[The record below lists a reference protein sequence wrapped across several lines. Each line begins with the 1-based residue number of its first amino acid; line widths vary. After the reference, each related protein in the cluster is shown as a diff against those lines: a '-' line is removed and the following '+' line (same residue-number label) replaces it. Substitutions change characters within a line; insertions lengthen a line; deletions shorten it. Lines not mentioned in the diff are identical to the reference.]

1 MLLQDL
7 QKLFNVSLA
16 QVLFVGSVATG
27 ERMTL
32 GPIVALIVDKLGFKL
47 STSLGAIICASAMA
61 GCLLLQDFTSFKIF
75 YGFVMGVGAA
85 LLYVPANTCSS
96 FYFDKQRSL
105 AFGIVSAGSSIGF
118 MIFSLAFSFIYQ
130 HFHKEGILL
139 FNIAACLTL
148 IPLILIFYPSPNEV
162 QERYAGSI

>member
-75 YGFVMGVGAA
+75 YGFVTDLQCTFFRMKR
-85 LLYVPANTCSS
+85 N
-96 FYFDKQRSL
+96 FEKKQKNIAREYS
-105 AFGIVSAGSSIGF
+105 
-118 MIFSLAFSFIYQ
+118 MER
-130 HFHKEGILL
+130 KEGENS
-139 FNIAACLTL
+139 FDRATFACPHSTTQV
-148 IPLILIFYPSPNEV
+148 PNEKLK
-162 QERYAGSI
+162 